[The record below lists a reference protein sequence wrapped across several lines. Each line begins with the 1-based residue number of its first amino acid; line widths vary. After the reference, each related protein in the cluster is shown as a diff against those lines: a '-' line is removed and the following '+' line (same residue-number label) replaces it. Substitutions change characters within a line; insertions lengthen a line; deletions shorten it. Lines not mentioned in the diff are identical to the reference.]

1 MRVTTD
7 GIVIRQNKI
16 SNNRRIIVLFTKEY
30 GKISA
35 GTTINERGKGK
46 SALALRPFT
55 YVEYELF
62 KNRGY
67 YNINSA
73 SVKKSFYSIGEDL
86 NRFEIA
92 SVALNYLD
100 KVLEEEQAKPRM
112 FELTLDFFETI
123 AEAKSNYETILYAYI
138 IKNFAMQGILPE
150 IKRCVDCGK
159 KYADF
164 DKKPAFSVSG
174 GGIICKECTIKYTST
189 PNSLIFNPEFDIVEV
204 IDFFIKRPLS
214 VFTKVSLK
222 PEISEQIKHIIA
234 EYLEF
239 HLGVSLLDNDFRL

>member
-67 YNINSA
+67 FNINSA

-86 NRFEIA
+86 GRFEIA
-92 SVALNYLD
+92 SLALNYLD
-100 KVLEEEQAKPRM
+100 KVLEEEQPKPRM
-112 FELTLDFFETI
+112 FELTLEFFETI
-123 AEAKSNYETILYAYI
+123 AAANANFETILYAYI

-150 IKRCVDCGK
+150 IRTCVDCGK

-164 DKKPAFSVSG
+164 GTRPRFAVSG
-174 GGIICKECTIKYTST
+174 GGIMCEECTIKYTSM
-189 PNSLIFNPEFDIVEV
+189 PNSLIFKPEFDIVEV

-214 VFTKVSLK
+214 VFTRVSLK
-222 PEISEQIKHIIA
+222 PEISEQIKRILA
-234 EYLEF
+234 DYLEF
-239 HLGVSLLDNDFRL
+239 HLGVSLLKDDFAL